1 MRTSRTVACAAAALA
16 LVACGPKAPTSDGG
30 TDVGNDGGN
39 DGEVIF
45 SASGTASVYPPA
57 LAWLADAG
65 VANPGVA
72 GLQLRVEEPLK
83 VALSDPLGIF
93 GTQTLAAS
101 GDFSVSGISSELV
114 NLGVAAGLR
123 DESGD
128 AGTSS
133 RIVRSATVLYDV
145 ALEGVKPRGDITGG
159 KAYAVPTGFHD
170 QLQAAITPARILT
183 ATGGLKS
190 SLIEA
195 GFVLG
200 RIVDAAGNPVA
211 GATLTPTPADRSARF
226 FYPNAALDGVGTAT
240 ASSGLFVFVHNAS
253 TVDTFRVNVTGDA
266 SYKQRSLGA
275 AKDACLVVTFY
286 PGTTPPP

>member
-16 LVACGPKAPTSDGG
+16 LAACGPKAPSGSDGG
-30 TDVGNDGGN
+30 AGGGN
-39 DGEVIF
+39 DGEGIF
-45 SASGTASVYPPA
+45 SASRTASVYPPA

-65 VANPGVA
+65 VADPGVA

-101 GDFSVSGISSELV
+101 GAFSVSGISSELV

-145 ALEGVKPRGDITGG
+145 ALEGVKPRGDIVGG
-159 KAYAVPTGFHD
+159 KAYAIPTAFHD
-170 QLQAAITPARILT
+170 GLQAAITEARVRT
-183 ATGGLKS
+183 ATGGLKGT
-190 SLIEA
+190 LIEA

-200 RIVDAAGNPVA
+200 RVVDAAGNPVA

-240 ASSGLFVFVHNAS
+240 ASSGLFVFVHNGGA
-253 TVDTFRVNVTGDA
+253 VDTFRVNVTGDA